1 MDEISHQNMASND
14 TNNDMDALDLKIL
27 AQLQEDASLSNQ
39 ALADRVHASPATT
52 LRRVRRLREQGWIE
66 RIQAVLAPQALGPML
81 TGIVEVSLAEQNTEA
96 WQRFEQLALQ
106 EPAVQQC
113 YRVSPGPDFIVVLT
127 VHDMPAYHRLADR
140 LFTRHAGV
148 RAVRTFF
155 SVHRAKFSAHLPLP
169 ERG

>member
-1 MDEISHQNMASND
+1 MVLSF
-14 TNNDMDALDLKIL
+14 ALLSEFTKAWLLYLGLVFLLMVMYAPGGLSRAEREL
-27 AQLQEDASLSNQ
+27 AATVVSRVNGCVYCGS
-39 ALADRVHASPATT
+39 VHA
-52 LRRVRRLREQGWIE
+52 
-66 RIQAVLAPQALGPML
+66 
-81 TGIVEVSLAEQNTEA
+81 
-96 WQRFEQLALQ
+96 QRFEQLALQ

-169 ERG
+169 ERA